1 METEC
6 KRHSH
11 CLRELSMMLQMLKL
25 YSFIRKRGEVFFT
38 RPQCRLWGSKNST
51 LLQAN
56 MSESIEIEIRLLS
69 VSVTKDK

>member
-1 METEC
+1 M
-6 KRHSH
+6 S
-11 CLRELSMMLQMLKL
+11 LV
-25 YSFIRKRGEVFFT
+25 EV
-38 RPQCRLWGSKNST
+38 KNST